1 MSPGS
6 TVLPELQ
13 TLHKRLLVAEELGG
27 QVSRDLS
34 CILEQLRNIS
44 KAANITHLT
53 SNTTT
58 NTTPTG
64 HKYNAC
70 RRQWSAGGSLKIK
83 HFCYIPYDANC
94 LPTEDS

>member
-13 TLHKRLLVAEELGG
+13 TLHERLLVAEELGG

-44 KAANITHLT
+44 KAANITHPT

-58 NTTPTG
+58 NTISTG
-64 HKYNAC
+64 YV
-70 RRQWSAGGSLKIK
+70 LI
-83 HFCYIPYDANC
+83 
-94 LPTEDS
+94 